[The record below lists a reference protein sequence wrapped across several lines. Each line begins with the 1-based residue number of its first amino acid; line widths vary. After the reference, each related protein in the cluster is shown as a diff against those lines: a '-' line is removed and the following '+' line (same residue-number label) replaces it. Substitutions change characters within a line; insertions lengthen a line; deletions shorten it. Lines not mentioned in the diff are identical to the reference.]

1 MAYTGNR
8 KLGNLEK
15 CSFTS
20 IFSSKRN
27 SKSKNQK
34 NDLKQEKCNFKMRFN
49 KKGKI
54 QRFQVFNSKPGK
66 FSFALNFDCFDCIKC
81 QKAENFHLILK
92 E

>member
-34 NDLKQEKCNFKMRFN
+34 NDFN

-81 QKAENFHLILK
+81 QKAENFPLILK